1 MSQTAFIFPGQGAQ
15 YFGMG
20 RDFYEKCP
28 ESAAVFQLAEEAC
41 GLPVKRLCFEE
52 NEQLNITEY
61 TQVCLLATELA
72 VLKAVAARGFTPCVT
87 AGLSLGEYAALVAAK
102 KLDMTQAL
110 KLVRQRGIYMQE
122 AVPDGGAMAAVLGLG
137 HEAVERICAETKG
150 LVEPANYNCPGQ
162 IVISGE
168 VGAVAA
174 AGEAIKAAGAKKVAM
189 LKVSGPF
196 HSSMLSGAGERLAK
210 ALETVVLTDSNI
222 PYVSNTEA
230 EYVTECK
237 AIKPLLI
244 RQVSS
249 AVRWEQSI
257 RKMIGAGVDTFV
269 EIGPGKTLCGFL
281 KRIDRSVTAIN
292 IDKYEDLDKLLK
304 IDHK

>member
-20 RDFYEKCP
+20 RDFYENCP
-28 ESAAVFQLAEEAC
+28 ESAAVFELAEDVT

-52 NEQLNITEY
+52 NDQLNITEY
-61 TQVCLLATELA
+61 TQICLLTAELA
-72 VLKAVAARGFTPCVT
+72 ALKAVEARGFTPCVS
-87 AGLSLGEYAALVAAK
+87 AGLSLGEYAALVAAGR
-102 KLDMTQAL
+102 LDMAAAM

-122 AVPDGGAMAAVLGLG
+122 AVPAGGAMAAVLGLDYG
-137 HEAVERICAETKG
+137 AVERICVDTKG
-150 LVEPANYNCPGQ
+150 LVELANYNCPGQ

-168 VGAVAA
+168 EDAVTA
-174 AGEAIKAAGAKKVAM
+174 AGEALKAAGAKKVAM

-196 HSSMLSGAGERLAK
+196 HSSMLSGAGKRLAQ
-210 ALETVVLTDSNI
+210 ALESVELTDSQI
-222 PYVSNTEA
+222 PYVCNTDA
-230 EYVTECK
+230 EYITDSSK
-237 AIKPLLI
+237 IKPLLI

-249 AVRWEQSI
+249 SVRWEQSI
-257 RKMIGAGVDTFV
+257 RKMIDAGVDTFV

-292 IDKYEDLDKLLK
+292 IDKYEDLEKLLK
-304 IDHK
+304 IEK